1 MNEIRYQ
8 EKKLRQTLQN
18 DNNARQSDNNIMQKF
33 SKIP

>member
-8 EKKLRQTLQN
+8 EKKLGQTLQN